1 MLDPISNQVKQW
13 RRLAMECRT
22 YADRMQ
28 DAEDRAS
35 FARTAENYDRTADK
49 VVQRAAQRSSRS
61 LHAKRQSGD
70 RVLRM
75 QYYLIHWFGQAPFQ
89 YSNQTFSTE
98 NAATARACSLIGAGE
113 LGNFS
118 IKDSEGRVV
127 ADDVAIK
134 ALCKAASN

>member
-1 MLDPISNQVKQW
+1 
-13 RRLAMECRT
+13 MECRT

-35 FARTAENYDRTADK
+35 FGRTAENYDRAADK
-49 VVQRAAQRSSRS
+49 VQRAAQRSSRS

-75 QYYLIHWFGQAPFQ
+75 RYYLIHWFGQAPFQ
-89 YSNQTFSTE
+89 YSNQTFSTQ

-118 IKDSEGRVV
+118 IKDSQGRVV
-127 ADDVAIK
+127 ADDTAIK
-134 ALCKAASN
+134 ALCKGASN